1 MKRSG
6 LVLIF
11 FISSFCMIYSQLQTY
26 KSYITTNTPK
36 TAEIDIFLN
45 NPGVWAQFDPQLG
58 YILGN
63 SMPHDGRDNNYTIST
78 VQKNGARTQINYKSK
93 SCRINVFGDSFAQCH
108 QVSDGETWEELLA
121 ANYGEPIRN
130 FGMGGY
136 GTYQSYRRLIKEE
149 TGKNKVENILFYI
162 WGDDHQRSLLQTRYM
177 AIKAWNDKM
186 DPGFTFHGN
195 FWPYMDFDLNTGKFT
210 EHDNKLNTRKLLY
223 KMTDSTWM
231 YSTLKDN
238 LALQM
243 LVYIQG
249 YTSDFD
255 TLKLKQLA
263 KWMDV
268 KIDFDDKTNLKQNIG
283 NLLDKF
289 GYAANLYILDK
300 LKTFA
305 KNNNKNLMVIIF
317 DPYKVTYELMMSLP
331 RTDQLMLDYLQKE
344 KFNYFDMN
352 VVHAEDFKK
361 GNLTISDYY
370 AKYLSGHYDVNG
382 NRFFASAIKG
392 KIVDWLNPKPITYRN
407 NENESINFKGYLQ
420 GIK

>member
-1 MKRSG
+1 MKRVG
-6 LVLIF
+6 LVVLF
-11 FISSFCMIYSQLQTY
+11 YVFSFSMIYSQLQTY
-26 KSYITTNTPK
+26 KSYITSNTPN

-45 NPGVWAQFDPQLG
+45 NAGVWAQFDPQLG

-121 ANYGEPIRN
+121 TNFGEPIRN

-186 DPGFTFHGN
+186 NPGYTFHGN
-195 FWPYMDFDLNTGKFT
+195 FWPYLDFDLSMGKFT
-210 EHDNKLNTRKLLY
+210 EHDNKLNTTKLLY
-223 KMTDSTWM
+223 KMADSTWM

-243 LVYIQG
+243 LLYIQG

-255 TLKLKQLA
+255 TLKLKQLT
-263 KWMDV
+263 KWMDIQ
-268 KIDFDDKTNLKQNIG
+268 IDFDDQTNLKQNIG
-283 NLLDKF
+283 SLLDKF
-289 GYAANLYILDK
+289 GYTANLYILDK

-305 KNNNKNLMVIIF
+305 KDNNKNLMVIIF
-317 DPYKVTYELMMSLP
+317 DPYKVTHELMLSQP
-331 RTDQLMLDYLQKE
+331 RTDQVMVDYLQKE
-344 KFNYFDMN
+344 NINYFDMN
-352 VVHAEDFKK
+352 VVHADDFKE
-361 GNLTISDYY
+361 GNLNISDYY

-392 KIVDWLNPKPITYRN
+392 RIVNWLNPKPITYQN
-407 NENESINFKGYLQ
+407 LDKESINFKGYLQ